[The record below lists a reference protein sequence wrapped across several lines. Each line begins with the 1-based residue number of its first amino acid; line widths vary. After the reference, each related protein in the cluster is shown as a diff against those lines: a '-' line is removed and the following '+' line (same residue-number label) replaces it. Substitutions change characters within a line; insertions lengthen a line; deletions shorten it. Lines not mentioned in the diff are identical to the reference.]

1 VVEQTRKR
9 LADFR
14 ETIKK
19 LREQLQK
26 LAGRK

>member
-1 VVEQTRKR
+1 MRKR
-9 LADFR
+9 RDDFR